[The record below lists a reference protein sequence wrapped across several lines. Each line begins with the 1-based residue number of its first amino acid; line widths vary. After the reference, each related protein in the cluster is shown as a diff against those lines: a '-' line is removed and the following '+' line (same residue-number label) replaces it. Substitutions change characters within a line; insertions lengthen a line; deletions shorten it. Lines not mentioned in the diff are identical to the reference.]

1 MNLHMSKPLIGLIG
15 LGVMGENLAL
25 NLIRHGHSV
34 VGYDADAKRR
44 DAFKQCTGESA
55 RVAASLS
62 AVLSVLPAPR
72 LIWLMVPAGA
82 TIDAILLQLQDR
94 LSPGDVV
101 MDGGN
106 SHYEDTERRV
116 KSLHAKG
123 IHYLGLGVSGGQ
135 EGALKGPA
143 MMPGGDPKAWDL
155 VNTWLPDIAAHTPQ
169 GQSCCQ
175 WMGKGGAGHFVK
187 MVHNGIEYA
196 DMQLLAESH
205 ALMERLLGFKAKAMS
220 QAMQAWQSGWMDSYL
235 LDITVDILRR
245 DDAESGQ
252 ALVDLI
258 LDKAE
263 QKGTGRWTSEAALA
277 FGVPTPTLTAAVFAR
292 ITSAHKAQRLD
303 LSKHLQGAAQPATCP
318 PQAQTLSTL
327 ADALLAARI
336 LAFAQGFH
344 LMRTASQERQW
355 HIPLHTVA
363 EVWQA
368 GCILRG
374 ELLKPIASALARS
387 PEALLLTDPQILQ
400 ALNERMGALRQ
411 VVQWAVASDVA
422 VPCFMSALDHWN
434 GMRTAV
440 SSARLIQAQRDY
452 FGAHTYE
459 RVDRPGHFH
468 TQWSAG

>member
-1 MNLHMSKPLIGLIG
+1 MSKPVIGLIG

-25 NLIRHGHSV
+25 NLIRHGHAV
-34 VGYDADAKRR
+34 VGFDADANRR
-44 DAFKQCTGESA
+44 DAFKQRTGERA

-72 LIWLMVPAGA
+72 LIWLMVPAGQ
-82 TIDAILLQLQDR
+82 TVDAILGQLQDR

-106 SHYEDTERRV
+106 SHFEDTERRV
-116 KSLHAKG
+116 KSLQAQG

-155 VNTWLPDIAAHTPQ
+155 VKTWLPDIAAHTPE
-169 GQSCCQ
+169 GQACCQ

-205 ALMERLLGFKAKAMS
+205 ALMERLLGFQARDMAN
-220 QAMQAWQSGWMDSYL
+220 AMQGWKTGWMDSYL
-235 LDITVDILRR
+235 LDITIDILRKE
-245 DDAESGQ
+245 DAGTGR
-252 ALVDLI
+252 ALVDVI

-292 ITSAHKAQRLD
+292 ITSAHKQQRQG
-303 LSKHLQGAAQPATCP
+303 LSQQLQGGQDPALRYPEAA
-318 PQAQTLSTL
+318 TLDTL
-327 ADALLAARI
+327 AQGLLAARI

-344 LMRTASQERQW
+344 LMGTASQERQW

-363 EVWQA
+363 EVWRA

-374 ELLKPIASALARS
+374 ELLEPMAQSLARS
-387 PEALLLTDPQILQ
+387 PEALLLTDPLIQQ

-411 VVQWAVASDVA
+411 VVHWAVASDVA
-422 VPCFMSALDHWN
+422 VPCMMSALDHWN

-459 RVDRPGHFH
+459 RVDQPGHFH
-468 TQWSAG
+468 IQWTPS